1 MFTQYFTRRT
11 ERVDE
16 RIRRRT
22 EHNVARYAAGGPD
35 AIDRR
40 LRELDREWDDER
52 AWECTAAAAT
62 LIGTVMAAGRR
73 GKWWSLLPIVAGGV
87 LLRHAITGWHP
98 KLPLFRAV
106 GFRPPAEIDR
116 ERYALKTIRGD
127 FRDLPH
133 VASEVEDRTG
143 VSRIL
148 EAVRR

>member
-1 MFTQYFTRRT
+1 MLTRHFTGTT
-11 ERVDE
+11 EQVDE
-16 RIRRRT
+16 GIRRRT
-22 EHNVARYAAGGPD
+22 ETNVARYAADGPE

-62 LIGTVMAAGRR
+62 LIGTVMATGRR
-73 GKWWSLLPIVAGGV
+73 RKWWSLLPLVAGGV

-127 FRDLPH
+127 FTDLPH
-133 VASEVEDRTG
+133 VASELEDRTG
-143 VSRIL
+143 IGRIL